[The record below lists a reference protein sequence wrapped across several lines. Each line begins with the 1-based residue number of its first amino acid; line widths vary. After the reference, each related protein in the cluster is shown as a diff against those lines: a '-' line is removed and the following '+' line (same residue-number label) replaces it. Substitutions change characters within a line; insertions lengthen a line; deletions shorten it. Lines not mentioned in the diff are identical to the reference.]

1 MKFCDKLQ
9 KIRKENNVTQEQLA
23 DKLNVS
29 RQAVSKWESGTAY
42 PDTEKLIQ
50 ISKIFNTSLDEL
62 INDNAGSNKNNEMN
76 KKINLMD
83 TLNIFFDFISKSVNM
98 FWSMKFSE
106 KLKVLFEMIV
116 LILVIWAAAA
126 ISNSLIAGI
135 VRRIFMFMPQNIL
148 IFIVSVVDALVRAL
162 WIVLGCI
169 IVVKVFKTRYLD
181 YYIIITDDSVK
192 EKVIEEPIKEL
203 KEKRDYKIVI
213 RDPEHSNFN
222 LLKKIGKIFI
232 FFLKILGIFIALPV
246 VMIFIF
252 LMVLFVISLGYT
264 FYGLLF
270 NGISLA
276 LLGMLAFTLLA
287 IWFIYNLIFNQKNA
301 YTRMFM
307 VFVISISLI
316 GIGVGLSASSL
327 RNFEIVDEPNDFD
340 KNQIVTISMSDNL
353 IIPDI
358 MNLDESK
365 YVLDDKYEDVKIE
378 AKTVDNFRIGAYI
391 HQFYNED
398 GDIYNE
404 DGNMYRVASV
414 YATFDGIHS
423 FNNFLDDLKNK
434 RINTY
439 NFNDSDNN
447 YVIDMVY
454 ISSDNLT
461 QIKENYKNAFGK

>member
-1 MKFCDKLQ
+1 
-9 KIRKENNVTQEQLA
+9 
-23 DKLNVS
+23 
-29 RQAVSKWESGTAY
+29 
-42 PDTEKLIQ
+42 
-50 ISKIFNTSLDEL
+50 
-62 INDNAGSNKNNEMN
+62 
-76 KKINLMD
+76 
-83 TLNIFFDFISKSVNM
+83 
-98 FWSMKFSE
+98 
-106 KLKVLFEMIV
+106 
-116 LILVIWAAAA
+116 
-126 ISNSLIAGI
+126 
-135 VRRIFMFMPQNIL
+135 
-148 IFIVSVVDALVRAL
+148 
-162 WIVLGCI
+162 
-169 IVVKVFKTRYLD
+169 
-181 YYIIITDDSVK
+181 
-192 EKVIEEPIKEL
+192 
-203 KEKRDYKIVI
+203 
-213 RDPEHSNFN
+213 
-222 LLKKIGKIFI
+222 
-232 FFLKILGIFIALPV
+232 
-246 VMIFIF
+246 MIFIF